1 MQNFPP
7 NVSAY
12 RPGGTGRGHG
22 PRAVAEV
29 LATGSDPRR
38 DRPTCIN
45 LYKKNAEGPDGLS
58 TGCHCAHH
66 RFPGF
71 RGGALAYRIEDVL
84 CGMNGKLAA
93 TVRYRD
99 PAGSR
104 LPGRS
109 AISARRAAMRTRYPS
124 DPRRRSQPV
133 VLVVNPTPSGTRLAR
148 LRRPSQNAKI
158 RLTFRTM
165 ISDPESQRQKSK
177 TQSATLTPR
186 EATAGPGT
194 TPQLCTEGSD
204 GFCCF
209 NAGSRGQGS
218 KRRAARAAPRL
229 PRDTLRRRAVCL
241 SGCALSSLHQLQL
254 ECGTHQ
260 LECGTLQLE
269 CGTHQL
275 ECGTHQLECG
285 TGTAPL
291 DIPEALPPVIIG
303 TAPRRAPPPISPAT
317 T

>member
-71 RGGALAYRIEDVL
+71 RGGGARVSYRGRTLRYEWKI
-84 CGMNGKLAA
+84 AA

-133 VLVVNPTPSGTRLAR
+133 VLVVNPTPSASRHLKAR

-158 RLTFRTM
+158 RLTFRTRKVNVKKAKLNR
-165 ISDPESQRQKSK
+165 PHRAKPLPGLAQLHNCVLRVPTVFVAQR
-177 TQSATLTPR
+177 
-186 EATAGPGT
+186 
-194 TPQLCTEGSD
+194 
-204 GFCCF
+204 
-209 NAGSRGQGS
+209 GSRARGAKVPSAG

-291 DIPEALPPVIIG
+291 NIPEALPP
-303 TAPRRAPPPISPAT
+303 P
-317 T
+317 

>member
-104 LPGRS
+104 LSGRS

-133 VLVVNPTPSGTRLAR
+133 VLVVNPTPSASRHLKAR

-158 RLTFRTM
+158 RLTFRTRKVNVKKA
-165 ISDPESQRQKSK
+165 ERR
-177 TQSATLTPR
+177 TQSQISRSATDRART
-186 EATAGPGT
+186 ATAVPGLHNST
-194 TPQLCTEGSD
+194 T
-204 GFCCF
+204 
-209 NAGSRGQGS
+209 
-218 KRRAARAAPRL
+218 
-229 PRDTLRRRAVCL
+229 VY
-241 SGCALSSLHQLQL
+241 
-254 ECGTHQ
+254 
-260 LECGTLQLE
+260 
-269 CGTHQL
+269 
-275 ECGTHQLECG
+275 
-285 TGTAPL
+285 
-291 DIPEALPPVIIG
+291 
-303 TAPRRAPPPISPAT
+303 
-317 T
+317 

>member
-71 RGGALAYRIEDVL
+71 RGGGARVSYRGRTLRYEWKI
-84 CGMNGKLAA
+84 AA

-133 VLVVNPTPSGTRLAR
+133 VLVVNPTPSARLAR

-177 TQSATLTPR
+177 TQSATPR

-204 GFCCF
+204 GFCCSTRL
-209 NAGSRGQGS
+209 AGSRGQGS
-218 KRRAARAAPRL
+218 KRGQAARGARSAATAARYSSSQGCL
-229 PRDTLRRRAVCL
+229 PLWLRSLFA
-241 SGCALSSLHQLQL
+241 SSA
-254 ECGTHQ
+254 
-260 LECGTLQLE
+260 
-269 CGTHQL
+269 
-275 ECGTHQLECG
+275 
-285 TGTAPL
+285 TA
-291 DIPEALPPVIIG
+291 
-303 TAPRRAPPPISPAT
+303 
-317 T
+317 